1 MAGQFEGR
9 EPKEGMNSRK
19 PRVAAASAHS
29 TLGFQLLEE
38 SHDQRRIDLLEL
50 QVRRLSFQTQLCEEQ
65 ELAEGIP
72 IGFDGVRARLAL
84 THQALNEESLQQ
96 GRQAGRLGHDWSS
109 QRLSR
114 RRMAS
119 RINAGEA
126 SRYHCVSATF
136 T

>member
-1 MAGQFEGR
+1 
-9 EPKEGMNSRK
+9 MNRRK
-19 PRVAAASAHS
+19 PRVPAAKAYAA
-29 TLGFQLLEE
+29 LCFQFLEE

-50 QVRRLSFQTQLCEEQ
+50 QVRRLPLEEPLCEEQ

-84 THQALNEESLQQ
+84 IHQTLNEEVLQQ
-96 GRQAGRLGHDWSS
+96 GRQAGRLGHDWCS

-119 RINAGEA
+119 RIKAGEA
-126 SRYHCVSATF
+126 SRYQCVSATF